1 MDLQALANLF
11 ATTYNA
17 DPNIQKA
24 GELQIRKI
32 GAQEGMLTAILQIIA
47 SDSVDLYVP
56 RVPAPHAARSSLYS
70 FRSTRQACSVYLKN
84 RVHTSY
90 IVDNAGTRPEQVPIA
105 QSDRDALKSNI
116 LRLLA
121 NSPSRTITVQLGAT
135 FKDLVSHDF
144 PERWEGLLDDVNA
157 LLNSGDIREVGA
169 GCVTALECVRAFRY
183 RQAKDH
189 LPIIVPKLFPT
200 LVTVASSMLNTPP
213 SAAQEIPSMLHLI
226 LKTYKTSIIINLS
239 AHQQSPES
247 LVPWGRLLFQ
257 VVNLSL
263 PSNAVPENEEER
275 EKSEWWK
282 AKKWAYATL
291 GRLFHRF
298 GNPSQLPSPLQKEYG
313 AFANHFVTAFAPEI
327 FKVYLQQVELY
338 VSKQAWLSKKCQ
350 YQIFQFFTACI
361 KPKST
366 WILLKPHVETLV
378 ASFVFPHLCFNPA
391 DQELWDS
398 DPVEYVRASV
408 DEYENVSSPV
418 SGAISF
424 ILSLV
429 NDVLRSNAAA
439 PQKFGAL
446 NITAA
451 LGPFIMR
458 HPEVKGSMEEFMM
471 RHVLPEYTANEP
483 YMRSIAC
490 EVLGTVTKHSLE
502 WSNPESLAM
511 HSNAVANALDD
522 PELPVR
528 VQAALALTQMVVA
541 YETVRSVVSPRVGE
555 VVRRLLKLSD
565 ETDLDLLNTA
575 MESMVEQFQD
585 ELLPVATELTG
596 RLCESYLRLAKEGLA
611 QASET
616 SVDSVDIDTMLDSD
630 EDKVYGAMGVAKTI
644 STIVS
649 SVESNQEILR
659 QVQEVV
665 IPIIRFTLENKLI
678 DLFDNMYE
686 LMDTLTFKLASI
698 SPNMWP
704 IFELTYTLFKSDAV
718 DFLDEMLPS
727 LDNILSYGAAVFKAR
742 PDYREKLAE
751 SILLNLAGHV
761 DDHLQSFIKIAI
773 DNIDGGNTYAFKL
786 TNLIVLVNAIFYNP
800 AAALHLMESY
810 KPGSAR
816 LFFDRWFAAI
826 NTESKLPR
834 VHDKKLSLLALSKLM
849 EIDGAMIPASLQEGW
864 YGIVAGALVIFKSL
878 PQAISKRKALE
889 QSLIDD
895 EDEEDDDESR
905 YLNLEGE
912 DDGKTCI
919 LFLLFCDI
927 LNVLRRTPE
936 DVWDEDSAYLEMLA
950 NESARLRARSQKM
963 TEEGDDL
970 SEESEES
977 EIEEELG
984 FFSLIDAIN
993 PYTTFKHALTT
1004 FQTKNPALYQA
1015 ATTTLSVDQ
1024 QTVLMEVMSPRRIA
1038 ESDAVKNIK
1047 NKWEK
1052 RERRGGMEIPPSH
1065 NVRWFYVL
1073 L

>member
-32 GAQEGMLTAILQIIA
+32 GAQEGMVAAILQIIA
-47 SDSVDLYVP
+47 SDSVDL
-56 RVPAPHAARSSLYS
+56 
-70 FRSTRQACSVYLKN
+70 STRQACSVYLKN

-90 IVDNAGTRPEQVPIA
+90 IVDTPGTRPEQVPIA
-105 QSDRDALKSNI
+105 PSDRDALKSTI
-116 LRLLA
+116 LRVLA
-121 NSPSRTITVQLGAT
+121 GSPSRTITIQLGST
-135 FKDLVSHDF
+135 LKDLISHDF
-144 PERWEGLLDDVNA
+144 PERWTGLLESMNE

-169 GCVTALECVRAFRY
+169 GCVAALECVRAFRY
-183 RQAKDH
+183 RQNKDY
-189 LPIIVPKLFPT
+189 LPLVVEKLFPT
-200 LVTVASSMLNTPP
+200 LVTIAGGMLSTPP
-213 SAAQEIPSMLHLI
+213 SSAQEIPSMLHLI
-226 LKTYKTSIIINLS
+226 LKTYRTSIIVNLS

-282 AKKWAYATL
+282 VKKWAYATL

-298 GNPSQLPSPLQKEYG
+298 GNPSQLPSPMQKEYG
-313 AFANHFVTAFAPEI
+313 TFANHFVTAFAPEI
-327 FKVYLQQVELY
+327 FKVYLHQVELY

-366 WILLKPHVETLV
+366 WILLKPHVDNLV
-378 ASFVFPHLCFNPA
+378 ANFVFPHLCFTPA
-391 DQELWDS
+391 DQELWES

-418 SGAISF
+418 SGATSF
-424 ILSLV
+424 ILTLASVRTKISFLPMLNLV
-429 NDVLRSNAAA
+429 NNVLRSNPAP

-446 NITAA
+446 NITSA

-458 HPEVKGSMEEFMM
+458 HPEVKRSMEEFMVL
-471 RHVLPEYTANEP
+471 HVLPEFTASEP
-483 YMRSIAC
+483 YMRAVAC
-490 EVLGTVTKHSLE
+490 EVLGTVVRHNIE
-502 WSNPESLAM
+502 WNNSENLAR

-528 VQAALALTQMVVA
+528 VQAALALTHMVVV
-541 YETVRSVVSPRVGE
+541 YESVRTVVSTRVGE
-555 VVRRLLKLSD
+555 VIRRLLKLSD
-565 ETDLDLLNTA
+565 ETDLDLLNGS

-585 ELLPVATELTG
+585 ELLPVATELTS
-596 RLCESYLRLAKEGLA
+596 RLCESYLRLTREGLA

-616 SVDSVDIDTMLDSD
+616 SMDSVDVETLLDTD

-649 SVESNQEILR
+649 SVDSNKEILR
-659 QVQEVV
+659 QVQEVI

-678 DLFDNMYE
+678 DLFDNIYE
-686 LMDTLTFKLASI
+686 LVDSLTFKLASI

-704 IFELTYTLFKSDAV
+704 VFELTYGLFKSDAV

-727 LDNILSYGAAVFKAR
+727 LDNFLSYGADVFKAR
-742 PDYREKLAE
+742 PDYRQKVLDVYDTSMTNKNLGDSDRINGCKLAE

-761 DDHLQSFIKIAI
+761 DDHLQNIIKIAI
-773 DNIDGGNTYAFKL
+773 DHIDGGNTYAFKL
-786 TNLIVLVNAIFYNP
+786 ANLLVLINTVFYNP
-800 AAALHLMESY
+800 TAALHLMEAY
-810 KPGSAR
+810 KPGAAR
-816 LFFDRWFAAI
+816 LFFDTWFAAI
-826 NTESKLPR
+826 NTEDKLPR
-834 VHDKKLSLLALSKLM
+834 VHDKKLSLLALSKLL
-849 EIDGAMIPASLQEGW
+849 EVDGELIPVSLREGW

-889 QSLIDD
+889 QSWADD
-895 EDEEDDDESR
+895 EEEEEDDAR
-905 YLNLEGE
+905 YLNLEG
-912 DDGKTCI
+912 DD
-919 LFLLFCDI
+919 D
-927 LNVLRRTPE
+927 E

-950 NESARLRARSQKM
+950 NESARLRARSEKM
-963 TEEGDDL
+963 AEEDDGA
-970 SEESEES
+970 SDESEES

-993 PYTTFKHALTT
+993 PYTTFQHAFTT
-1004 FQTKNPALYQA
+1004 FESKNPALHQA
-1015 ATTTLSVDQ
+1015 ATTSLSVDQ
-1024 QTVLMEVMSPRRIA
+1024 QTVLMEVMTLAGSQNPT
-1038 ESDAVKNIK
+1038 
-1047 NKWEK
+1047 
-1052 RERRGGMEIPPSH
+1052 
-1065 NVRWFYVL
+1065 L
-1073 L
+1073 